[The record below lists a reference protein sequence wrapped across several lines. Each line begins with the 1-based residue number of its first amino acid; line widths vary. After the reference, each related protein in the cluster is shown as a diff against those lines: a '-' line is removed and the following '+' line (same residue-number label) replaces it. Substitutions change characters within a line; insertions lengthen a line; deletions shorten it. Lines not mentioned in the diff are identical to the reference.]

1 MADVMIDRRRA
12 VARDRSL
19 AIALSVAA
27 HLLAFLALFWKFGA
41 SLAYPETPVMNVE
54 LAPWSRTSPAPPP
67 PVKPPK
73 AKPNP
78 IHPNLPPVLT
88 QPLSE
93 ARPAD
98 AVPQAPVPQ
107 TPVDEATRLRNAL
120 RRGAGCEHADL
131 LGLSAAERQACQ
143 DRQAKAQG
151 GGPRLNFDL
160 RGGYAKNREPFL
172 ARTPKNGCAPRLAES
187 DVQAIGQGQQKQ
199 NWTASVGC
207 AWSF

>member
-1 MADVMIDRRRA
+1 MADVMIDRRRG

-27 HLLAFLALFWKFGA
+27 HVLAFLALFWKFGA
-41 SLAYPETPVMNVE
+41 SLAYPETPVINVE
-54 LAPWSRTSPAPPP
+54 LAPWSRASPAPPP

-73 AKPNP
+73 AKPVRNP
-78 IHPNLPPVLT
+78 IRPNLPPVLA

-98 AVPQAPVPQ
+98 AVAQAPVPQ
-107 TPVDEATRLRNAL
+107 APGDEASRLRNAL

-131 LGLSAAERQACQ
+131 LGLTAAERQACLDQ
-143 DRQAKAQG
+143 LAKAQAG
-151 GGPRLNFDL
+151 AARLNFDL
-160 RGGYAKNREPFL
+160 RGGYAKNPQPFL
-172 ARTPKNGCAPRLAES
+172 ERRPKNGCKPRAGGDKAPM
-187 DVQAIGQGQQKQ
+187 GQEGVAGGL
-199 NWTASVGC
+199 TC

>member
-1 MADVMIDRRRA
+1 MIDRRRGA
-12 VARDRSL
+12 ARDRSL

-27 HLLAFLALFWKFGA
+27 HVLAFLALFWKFGA

-67 PVKPPK
+67 PVKSPK
-73 AKPNP
+73 TKPNP

-93 ARPAD
+93 ARPVD

-107 TPVDEATRLRNAL
+107 TPGDEASRLRSAL

-131 LGLSAAERQACQ
+131 LGLTAAERQACL
-143 DRQAKAQG
+143 DRLAKAQG
-151 GGPRLNFDL
+151 GGARLNFDL
-160 RGGYAKNREPFL
+160 RGGYAKNPQPFL
-172 ARTPKNGCAPRLAES
+172 ERRPKNGCKARAGGDTAPMGE
-187 DVQAIGQGQQKQ
+187 QGV
-199 NWTASVGC
+199 ASGIAC
-207 AWSF
+207 AWSV